1 MMELTINNVI
11 YNFNFGMGFL
21 RKINA
26 LDKRTE
32 NGITKEIGFRLKL
45 AGLLDGDC
53 EDLETILDCA
63 NAGQEKRVTRQLLDE
78 YIDNPETDIDG
89 LFETVKDFLS
99 RSNCTRRQTA
109 EVIKMA
115 KEAAEIQEAERH
127 RKMEEMARV

>member
-1 MMELTINNVI
+1 MMELTINNVV

-32 NGITKEIGFRLKL
+32 SGITKEIGFRLKL

-78 YIDNPETDIDG
+78 YIEDPSTDIEA

-99 RSNCTRRQTA
+99 QSNCTRRQTE
-109 EVIKMA
+109 EVTKMA
-115 KEAAEIQEAERH
+115 KEAEEIKEAERR
-127 RKMEEMARV
+127 RKMEELARA

>member
-1 MMELTINNVI
+1 MMELTINNTV

-78 YIDNPETDIDG
+78 YIDNPDTDIDG

-99 RSNCTRRQTA
+99 QSNCTHRQTA
-109 EVIKMA
+109 EVVKMA
-115 KEAAEIQEAERH
+115 KEAAEIQEAERR
-127 RKMEEMARV
+127 RKMEEMARA